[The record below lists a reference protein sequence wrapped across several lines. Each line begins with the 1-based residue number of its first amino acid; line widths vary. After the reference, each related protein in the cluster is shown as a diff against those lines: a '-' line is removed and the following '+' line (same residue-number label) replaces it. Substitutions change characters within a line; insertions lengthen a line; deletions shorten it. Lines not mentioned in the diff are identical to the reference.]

1 MTQHTPLSYD
11 MYINAYLSEIS
22 HDMRSARESIGPWH
36 ALRKSIASSLV
47 RSGAWLLP
55 DKPQVIGGT
64 VIVLSETSSDDHRKA
79 A

>member
-1 MTQHTPLSYD
+1 MTQHTHVNHD
-11 MYINAYLSEIS
+11 MYVNAYLSEIS
-22 HDMRSARESIGPWH
+22 HDMRSARASNGLLS
-36 ALRKSIASSLV
+36 ALRRSVAHGLV

-64 VIVLSETSSDDHRKA
+64 VIVLCQTPSNDHRKA